1 MDFYTVDTTTEK
13 ILAVVLYSP
22 PVCIYLLYIFTLRVC
37 DIISLEKKKNAKHKP
52 KQEMGVRHPSYDY
65 TSAESLSPRVIH
77 VVQYQ
82 LYSSS
87 AGISRLL
94 FLPRLTVSYYHSPV

>member
-1 MDFYTVDTTTEK
+1 
-13 ILAVVLYSP
+13 
-22 PVCIYLLYIFTLRVC
+22 
-37 DIISLEKKKNAKHKP
+37 
-52 KQEMGVRHPSYDY
+52 MGVRHPSYDY
-65 TSAESLSPRVIH
+65 TSAESLSPRFIH

-94 FLPRLTVSYYHSPV
+94 YSFLDLLWAITIRRCRLGSFALAIVS

>member
-37 DIISLEKKKNAKHKP
+37 DIISLEKKKRQTQAKARNGR
-52 KQEMGVRHPSYDY
+52 E
-65 TSAESLSPRVIH
+65 TSVL
-77 VVQYQ
+77 
-82 LYSSS
+82 
-87 AGISRLL
+87 
-94 FLPRLTVSYYHSPV
+94 